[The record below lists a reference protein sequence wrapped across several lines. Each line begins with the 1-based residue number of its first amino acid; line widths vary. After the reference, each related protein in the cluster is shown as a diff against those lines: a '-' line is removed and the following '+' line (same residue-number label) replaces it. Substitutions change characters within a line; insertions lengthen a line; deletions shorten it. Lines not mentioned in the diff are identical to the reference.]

1 MKNLIN
7 RGVQTFDL
15 FAKDIIN
22 NNIGCFRNGQLNT
35 QLFEDFFKSLLSNEI
50 DEIEKSLIQKLKQS
64 MCKEIVKE
72 IKKKKVLTEEEKKFI
87 RNNDK

>member
-1 MKNLIN
+1 M
-7 RGVQTFDL
+7 
-15 FAKDIIN
+15 
-22 NNIGCFRNGQLNT
+22 
-35 QLFEDFFKSLLSNEI
+35 LSNEI

-72 IKKKKVLTEEEKKFI
+72 IKKKRVLTEEEKKFI

>member
-1 MKNLIN
+1 M
-7 RGVQTFDL
+7 
-15 FAKDIIN
+15 
-22 NNIGCFRNGQLNT
+22 
-35 QLFEDFFKSLLSNEI
+35 LSNEI

-64 MCKEIVKE
+64 MCKASVKE